1 MADYAQI
8 NDVAAASIAQIN
20 DVPYANCAEVND
32 CTSPSLGATRWVV
45 GADDGLIAHAANSDR
60 TSWTTY
66 GGVTGGGTHD
76 NKFDIQFGQNASG
89 QGVYVCT
96 RDGGVREIQISGTDV
111 TANAAWT
118 DINIDGTSSNVKML
132 TVAWGARSDGTAA
145 GTWFAVGQQTS
156 SHQKIYRSTDGG
168 TNWTAIDLSG
178 LSGHSSSVWINNIA
192 SDGNGNW
199 AFVQGNRFYYSTNDG
214 QSFAVSTPFDVG
226 ANNKGVPGRAH
237 ALIFTNNSWVL
248 MYSNSSQIHVRSC
261 AASDITDW
269 GDERRLN
276 NLQHMSA
283 NTEKGNMAANA
294 SGRVVAVTMKNEA
307 DLYFF
312 DVNGKTITANIPSP
326 ANGNGTE
333 LASGSNYVN
342 LSMSSDNIKD
352 VATDGNTWLLAC
364 QDGDIWESTN
374 DGESWSQ
381 IANEQGADAAD
392 DFTSITCDVLLPL

>member
-132 TVAWGARSDGTAA
+132 TVAWGARSDGTA
-145 GTWFAVGQQTS
+145 VGQQTS

-168 TNWTAIDLSG
+168 VNWSAIDLSG